1 MTPENVVFLLAS
13 VMVGEAEVLGEAAM
27 LTVGH
32 VIMNRVASDDFPN
45 TVVEVIQQYR
55 QWNGRGYPRRYH
67 KGLARRVLRRPRD
80 STGGMLFCY
89 SEQDRGRLELP
100 EGDIVIGDGIFQLH
114 LYREWPGAPEW
125 KRMWQGWGLMPRTP

>member
-32 VIMNRVASDDFPN
+32 VIMNRVSSPDFPN
-45 TVVEVIQQYR
+45 TIVEVIQQYR

-67 KGLARRVLRRPRD
+67 RGLARRILRRDEPPHD
-80 STGGMLFCY
+80 YLYCY
-89 SEQDRGRLELP
+89 SEQDRERLGLP
-100 EGDIVIGDGIFQLH
+100 QGDLVIAEAHSVFRLH
-114 LYREWPGAPEW
+114 LYREFPGLPAW
-125 KRMWQGWGLMPRTP
+125 KRPG

>member
-32 VIMNRVASDDFPN
+32 VIMNRVSSPDFPN
-45 TVVEVIQQYR
+45 TIVEVIQQYR

-67 KGLARRVLRRPRD
+67 RGLARAVLRREKPPHD
-80 STGGMLFCY
+80 YLFCY
-89 SEQDRGRLELP
+89 SEQDRERLGLE
-100 EGDIVIGDGIFQLH
+100 EGDMVIGDGVFRLH
-114 LYREWPGAPEW
+114 LYRKWPGKPEW
-125 KRMWQGWGLMPRTP
+125 KRP